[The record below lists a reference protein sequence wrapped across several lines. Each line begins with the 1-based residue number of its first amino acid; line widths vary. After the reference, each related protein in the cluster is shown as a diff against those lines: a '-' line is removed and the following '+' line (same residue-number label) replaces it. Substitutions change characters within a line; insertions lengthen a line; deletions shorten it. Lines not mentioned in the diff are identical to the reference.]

1 MALKYHRVKRPRR
14 RKNPDAA
21 NLTLLISGGVIIAS
35 ALFIRHMINRPATP
49 DRALPPHRAPV
60 AAGPKPPLDMSKPD
74 ARQLEGVGGV
84 FSSVRGLGSL

>member
-21 NLTLLISGGVIIAS
+21 LTTLLVSGGVIVLA
-35 ALFIRHMINRPATP
+35 ALFIRHMINRPAP
-49 DRALPPHRAPV
+49 AP
-60 AAGPKPPLDMSKPD
+60 AAPRVPSASGGGEVKSLDMSKPD
-74 ARQLEGVGGV
+74 ASQLEGVGGV